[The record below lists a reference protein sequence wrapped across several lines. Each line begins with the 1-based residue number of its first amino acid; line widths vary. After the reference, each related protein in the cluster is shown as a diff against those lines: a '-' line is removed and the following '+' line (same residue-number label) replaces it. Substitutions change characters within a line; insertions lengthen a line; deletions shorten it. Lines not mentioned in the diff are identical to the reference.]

1 MDVDAAVARGGNR
14 IAARRGLSI
23 VVVLAGVFV
32 SALDLFIVNIAFPN
46 LARSFPSSSLTDIS
60 WVLSAYAITFAALLM
75 PAGRWADR
83 SGRKRAFLC
92 GIALFTVASAGCAVA
107 PSLGV
112 LVAGRVL
119 QAAGGALMLPSSLG
133 LLLPLFPPAR
143 RGAALGLWAAMGG
156 AAAAAGPPIGGLL
169 VQADW
174 RWVFLVNLPI
184 GVVAV
189 LIGWRTLSEIRE
201 EGGSA
206 PDVLGALLLAA
217 TVTAIV
223 AAIVEGQA
231 WGWGGARILGL
242 IGVGALGAA
251 LSVWRAFRHPAPVI
265 EPAILRIRS
274 VALADV
280 ATMVFHSGFGALI
293 LATTL
298 FLTGVWHHSVLQ
310 AGLELT
316 AGPVMAALFAVPGG
330 VLAARLG
337 ARVVG
342 LVGSVL
348 FAASGV
354 WFAVTTGT
362 SPDYAS
368 SVLPGLIIGGIGVGL
383 VLPTLSGAATLPL
396 PPERF
401 ATGTAFMSMCRQVG
415 LALGVAVVAALLDV
429 RPDVSAFHSAWLFMA
444 ACGLATG
451 LTLSAIGAER
461 RKLALA

>member
-1 MDVDAAVARGGNR
+1 MDVDRAVARGVNR

-23 VVVLAGVFV
+23 VVVLAAVFV
-32 SALDLFIVNIAFPN
+32 SSLDLFIVNIAFPN
-46 LARSFPSSSLTDIS
+46 LERSFPSLSLTDIS
-60 WVLSAYAITFAALLM
+60 WVLSAYAITFAALLV
-75 PAGRWADR
+75 PAGRRADR
-83 SGRKRAFLC
+83 SGRKRAFLI
-92 GIALFTVASAGCAVA
+92 GIALFTVASAGCAAA

-133 LLLPLFPPAR
+133 LLLSLFPPQR

-189 LIGWRTLSEIRE
+189 LIGWRMLSEIRE

-217 TVTAIV
+217 TITAIV

-242 IGVGALGAA
+242 IVLG
-251 LSVWRAFRHPAPVI
+251 
-265 EPAILRIRS
+265 
-274 VALADV
+274 
-280 ATMVFHSGFGALI
+280 
-293 LATTL
+293 
-298 FLTGVWHHSVLQ
+298 
-310 AGLELT
+310 
-316 AGPVMAALFAVPGG
+316 
-330 VLAARLG
+330 
-337 ARVVG
+337 
-342 LVGSVL
+342 
-348 FAASGV
+348 
-354 WFAVTTGT
+354 
-362 SPDYAS
+362 
-368 SVLPGLIIGGIGVGL
+368 
-383 VLPTLSGAATLPL
+383 
-396 PPERF
+396 
-401 ATGTAFMSMCRQVG
+401 
-415 LALGVAVVAALLDV
+415 ALGVAVVAAVLDV
-429 RPDVSAFHSAWLFMA
+429 RPDVSAFHSTWLFMA

-451 LTLSAIGAER
+451 LTMSAIGAER